1 MEKDTLSKKLLSVI
15 LNEDLDVD
23 LDKAAEEIGNKAI
36 HTSGVLG
43 VALVVATADN
53 SSMAVLTKKGLM
65 KHSDLFERLE
75 KHITNFKEDHPE
87 EFTTSS
93 EDDEDKDSD
102 DEKVNPK
109 LKLMLAMVAKD
120 KIDEDG
126 TPSGDLMVKV
136 FLEMKKLTDKGMS
149 NDLAVVKALN
159 KVLGSPLSKKEEKEL
174 SKWAKEKKDED

>member
-1 MEKDTLSKKLLSVI
+1 
-15 LNEDLDVD
+15 
-23 LDKAAEEIGNKAI
+23 
-36 HTSGVLG
+36 
-43 VALVVATADN
+43 
-53 SSMAVLTKKGLM
+53 
-65 KHSDLFERLE
+65 
-75 KHITNFKEDHPE
+75 
-87 EFTTSS
+87 
-93 EDDEDKDSD
+93 
-102 DEKVNPK
+102 
-109 LKLMLAMVAKD
+109 MLAMVAKD